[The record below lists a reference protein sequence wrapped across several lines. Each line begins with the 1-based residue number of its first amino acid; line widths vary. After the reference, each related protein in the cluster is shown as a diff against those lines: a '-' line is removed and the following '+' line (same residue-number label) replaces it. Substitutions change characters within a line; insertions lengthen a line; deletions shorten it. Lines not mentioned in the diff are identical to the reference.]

1 MGKGVT
7 GTLKPLCLVHMVQ
20 EFMRERSNQPG
31 AFCHYSVKSVTRYQ
45 TTAVFNMADEMLGLD
60 KQSYKTHFFRIGTAL
75 SVWVKGS
82 SQ

>member
-1 MGKGVT
+1 
-7 GTLKPLCLVHMVQ
+7 
-20 EFMRERSNQPG
+20 
-31 AFCHYSVKSVTRYQ
+31 
-45 TTAVFNMADEMLGLD
+45 MADEMLGLD